1 MCYSEQETSEE
12 KNILAEYWW
21 AHKSLFYKK
30 INDEVKIRSE
40 RVFFFFYGNGLHLIA
55 DGFNFSLT
63 DTDLLQKHSST
74 AAQFSCS
81 VSC

>member
-40 RVFFFFYGNGLHLIA
+40 RVFFFFMEMVFI
-55 DGFNFSLT
+55 
-63 DTDLLQKHSST
+63 
-74 AAQFSCS
+74 
-81 VSC
+81 